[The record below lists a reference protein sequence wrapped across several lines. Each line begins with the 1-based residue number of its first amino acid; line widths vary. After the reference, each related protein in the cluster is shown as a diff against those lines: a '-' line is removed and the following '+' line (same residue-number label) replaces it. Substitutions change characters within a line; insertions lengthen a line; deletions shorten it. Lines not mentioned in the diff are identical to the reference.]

1 MTNLANLVPGTFF
14 VIKVKKGARISILGG
29 WKLRG
34 KFNKLTENLDYTLLF
49 SVVIICFYGLLVLYS
64 STRLATTEVDNP
76 YFFVKKQFL
85 WMVLGF
91 LFLTIIIFIDYH
103 KLEGYSQ
110 VIYIIA
116 IILLIMVIIFGR
128 LTYGARRWLPI
139 GSFGFQPSEFAKVAL
154 IIFLANFL
162 SMNKLKLDNFFYFL
176 VPFTYTGL
184 LILLVFLQ
192 PDLGTSLVYLAI
204 LIIMLFVV
212 GVKIKYLIFTFI
224 VTLSSIPVL
233 WTFLKDYQKKRL
245 ILFFNPNLDP
255 LGGGYNVIQSKIAIG
270 SGGFLGNG
278 LFSGLQSQL
287 NFLPAQHTDFIF
299 SVVGEELGFVGAIL
313 LLGLYTIILW
323 RGVKIAL
330 EAKDLLGTLLA
341 TGAVTFLFFHI
352 VVNIGMAMGMFPATG
367 LPLSFLSYG
376 GSFMISNLL
385 VIGLLLN
392 VEAHR

>member
-1 MTNLANLVPGTFF
+1 M
-14 VIKVKKGARISILGG
+14 RE
-29 WKLRG
+29 

-110 VIYIIA
+110 VIYISA

-128 LTYGARRWLPI
+128 STYGARRWLSI
-139 GSFGFQPSEFAKVAL
+139 GSFGSQPSEFAKVAL

-245 ILFFNPNLDP
+245 ILFFNPTLDP

-341 TGAVTFLFFHI
+341 TGAVSFLFFHI
-352 VVNIGMAMGMFPATG
+352 VINIGMAMGMFPATG